1 MSFLLLAAPLLG
13 VSFGAGYFYGSYT
26 PTTPTISQE
35 LIVEIQKGVS
45 LKRVEVDKTS
55 KVVWTDHD
63 ALLREINQRPVL
75 KPTQHREKPK
85 SQEDVMFEELK
96 EILKSRRQR
105 VLEGIRDEGDE
116 IPVEYHV
123 NSTQ

>member
-1 MSFLLLAAPLLG
+1 MSFLLLAAAPLLG

-26 PTTPTISQE
+26 PSTPSISQE

-45 LKRVEVDKTS
+45 LKHVEVDNNS

-75 KPTQHREKPK
+75 KTTILREKSK

-96 EILKSRRQR
+96 EILKSRRQK
-105 VLEGIRDEGDE
+105 VIEGIRDE
-116 IPVEYHV
+116 VEENLIV
-123 NSTQ
+123 